1 MTKFW
6 QSLAGLKASLS
17 FILHVLGLCALYAMS
32 LRGVDTSTAIVGLVF
47 SYGGTQ
53 TAKMISAHRAA
64 ASDDTA
70 DTQKAIETVNER

>member
-53 TAKMISAHRAA
+53 TAKMISAHVN
-64 ASDDTA
+64 ASRDPESNTL
-70 DTQKAIETVNER
+70 QAIRDVDSK